1 MTHEK
6 QNYKMRKISFLDWK
20 YWFEYITRKMIENQS
35 NIKRSD
41 FENMND
47 LINLKFY
54 ESVGYTYKL
63 VDF

>member
-20 YWFEYITRKMIENQS
+20 YWFKYITRKMIENQS

-47 LINLKFY
+47 LIYLKFY

-63 VDF
+63 VGF

>member
-1 MTHEK
+1 
-6 QNYKMRKISFLDWK
+6 
-20 YWFEYITRKMIENQS
+20 MIENQS